1 MHTVL
6 EADFGAS
13 SGSFRTAPDSGS
25 GFWWIFRMDQ
35 TGFDNALAHPDDPLP
50 EPGAVLNDPED
61 PPKPTSSIFEERYA
75 YLPQPMIIKNAFMDW
90 KARKQL
96 TFQYLKEVYNRWPD
110 ALNHFSNECQFL
122 PFKSVFATLNEFF
135 NMPESD
141 VNSGNPPW
149 YVGFSNCHPNIL
161 KELRELYPRPHFLP
175 TDAELP
181 NTDYTFLG
189 EGEGAVMHLDYIPR
203 LMWQAQL
210 QGNKT
215 WFISPTP
222 ECDSKCSSF
231 SFYVEAGDAVLIDT
245 RIWYHGTITGQFSI
259 TIQSEY
265 G

>member
-1 MHTVL
+1 MY
-6 EADFGAS
+6 EATRPI
-13 SGSFRTAPDSGS
+13 SGCEFCAGVE
-25 GFWWIFRMDQ
+25 G
-35 TGFDNALAHPDDPLP
+35 PLI
-50 EPGAVLNDPED
+50 LN
-61 PPKPTSSIFEERYA
+61 KPNLTKAEFLRYA